1 MRIKTYQMV
10 LLSLAL
16 ALVSSCDLHRVGGE
30 GDIYPANA
38 GNTWVY
44 YDEVSERGRTFTM
57 FAPVQHDGGFQVYP
71 INIES
76 DGYLLQSIYLYQ
88 DDAGLYYYYSLQSIP
103 DNRWQLAAFPLV
115 VGSVWEFDYRSTV
128 DFNLYHIFGALEDVE
143 NVESEGTIYNDCYR
157 IHFSGDANETLWF
170 CPGVG
175 VVRDIGHSS
184 YGGYILKLESYTLY

>member
-1 MRIKTYQMV
+1 MRIKIYRVV
-10 LLSLAL
+10 LLSFVLAL
-16 ALVSSCDLHRVGGE
+16 ISSCDLTRVGGE
-30 GDIYPANA
+30 GDIYPASA

-44 YDEVSERGRTFTM
+44 YDEVTESGRTFTM
-57 FAPVQHDGGFQVYP
+57 FAPVQHDDGFQVYP

-76 DGYLLQSIYLYQ
+76 DGYLLQSIYLYG

-128 DFNLYHIFGALEDVE
+128 DFQLYHIVGVLEEVE
-143 NVESEGTIYNDCYR
+143 NVESEGIIYNDCYR

-184 YGGYILKLESYTLY
+184 YGGYILKLESYALY